1 MDLNMPI
8 DRNVLVLNGRL
19 AAAPDYRVLESGSR
33 MARLLVAVRSDEP
46 HSRLDV
52 LPVVWWEPE
61 DEFVTAPPEVGSR
74 VWITGSVQRRYW
86 ESADGRRSKLEVV
99 AAHVS
104 VINEDSQTPDFVAR
118 LGH

>member
-1 MDLNMPI
+1 MDLSAPMDVNE
-8 DRNVLVLNGRL
+8 LVISGRL
-19 AAAPDYRVLESGSR
+19 AAAPEYRVLESGST
-33 MARLLVAVRSDEP
+33 MARLLVAVRSEDP

-61 DEFVTAPPEVGSR
+61 EEFVAAPPGVGSR
-74 VWITGSVQRRYW
+74 VSIAGSVQRRYW

-104 VINEDSQTPDFVAR
+104 VINEECGTPDSASR

>member
-1 MDLNMPI
+1 MDLNMPM
-8 DRNVLVLNGRL
+8 DVNELVLNGRL

-33 MARLLVAVRSDEP
+33 MARLLVAVRSEVP

-61 DEFVTAPPEVGSR
+61 DEFVAAPPQVGER
-74 VWITGSVQRRYW
+74 VRITGSVQRRYW

-99 AAHVS
+99 AAYAS
-104 VINEDSQTPDFVAR
+104 VISEDCPMPESAAQW
-118 LGH
+118 GH

>member
-1 MDLNMPI
+1 MDLNMPM
-8 DRNVLVLNGRL
+8 DVNELVLNGRL

-33 MARLLVAVRSDEP
+33 MARLLVAVRSEEP

-61 DEFVTAPPEVGSR
+61 DEFVAAPPQVGKR
-74 VWITGSVQRRYW
+74 VRIAGSVQRRYW

-99 AAHVS
+99 AAYAS
-104 VINEDSQTPDFVAR
+104 VISEDCQMPESAAQW
-118 LGH
+118 GH

>member
-1 MDLNMPI
+1 MDLDMPE
-8 DRNVLVLNGRL
+8 DVNELVLNGRL

-33 MARLLVAVRSDEP
+33 MARLLVAVRSKEP

-61 DEFVTAPPEVGSR
+61 GEFVAAPPHVGSR
-74 VWITGSVQRRYW
+74 VSITGSVQRRYW
-86 ESADGRRSKLEVV
+86 ESADGRRSKVEVV
-99 AAHVS
+99 ATQVS
-104 VINEDSQTPDFVAR
+104 VIDESPQTPDFVAD

>member
-1 MDLNMPI
+1 MDLNM
-8 DRNVLVLNGRL
+8 VVLNGRL

-33 MARLLVAVRSDEP
+33 MARLLVAVRSEEP

-61 DEFVTAPPEVGSR
+61 DEFVATPPGVGSR
-74 VWITGSVQRRYW
+74 IWITGSVQRRYW

-104 VINEDSQTPDFVAR
+104 ALSDECETPESAAR